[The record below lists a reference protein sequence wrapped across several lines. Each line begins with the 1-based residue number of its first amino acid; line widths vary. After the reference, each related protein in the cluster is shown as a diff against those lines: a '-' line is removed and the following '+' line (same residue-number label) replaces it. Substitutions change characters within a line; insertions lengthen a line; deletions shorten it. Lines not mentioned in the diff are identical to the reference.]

1 MESDIRCAPD
11 WQDFDNIS
19 AVGDNFV
26 LFLNIKKAS
35 ESSHRLM
42 KFVLD
47 RLIVRKK
54 EMIST
59 IASIKGQQE
68 KNKKRKEQEK
78 LREMREQAKTDAR
91 LAAKANGSPSKGISI
106 ARTQN
111 VGKVE
116 VDSKTAEP
124 IWGHIRRFV
133 HGLVKSNIG

>member
-1 MESDIRCAPD
+1 M
-11 WQDFDNIS
+11 FT
-19 AVGDNFV
+19 
-26 LFLNIKKAS
+26 NIKKAS

-47 RLIVRKK
+47 QLITRKK
-54 EMIST
+54 EMVAMT
-59 IASIKGQQE
+59 VKIKTQQE
-68 KNKKRKEQEK
+68 KIKKRKEVEK
-78 LREMREQAKTDAR
+78 QREKREQDKLDAR
-91 LAAKANGSPSKGISI
+91 IAAKANGSPSKGISI
-106 ARTQN
+106 AGTQN